1 MAQNIITLFEETAR
15 RFPNRRALADAQE
28 AWTFRTL
35 RTQARRVAS
44 WLLNQGY
51 RSRPLG
57 ILARRDVW
65 TGALFLAAA
74 YSGNFYVPLDED
86 MPREKLRK
94 ILTGGE
100 ISLVLGRGPAQEL
113 PGYLDITDSLLAEME
128 EDQTA
133 LASLQAELEPQS
145 LLYVVYTS
153 GSTGV
158 PKGVSK
164 THGAML
170 SFLDAY
176 TRTFPFSERDVLG
189 NQTPFFFDASAK
201 DFYLMAATGAALEIL
216 PTELFSFPVRLMEY
230 LNQRQVNFIS
240 WVPSALSIVTQLNT
254 FAEVLP
260 TTLNRVFF
268 VGEVFPQK
276 QLDRWRLALPQA
288 EFVNLYG
295 SSEIAGVACY
305 YRVPGGS
312 LDTQALPIGGPLPNC
327 TVHLV
332 DQDRIVV
339 EPGVVGE
346 LYLASPALAA
356 GYYQDPER
364 TAISF
369 PTLDLGDGVFRRYFR
384 TGDLARYN
392 EAGELVFAARRDY
405 QIKHMGRRIELGEI
419 ETAADSLEAV
429 QRCCCLYDSKKQKIV
444 LFCQLASDHISCT
457 GREIR
462 RLLRENL
469 SDYMV
474 PAKVILLERLPL
486 NANGKIDRQALARQ
500 LDARPSGAGGQEV
513 L

>member
-15 RFPNRRALADAQE
+15 RFPDRRAIADGQE
-28 AWTFRTL
+28 AWTFEAL
-35 RTQARRVAS
+35 RTQARRLAS
-44 WLLNQGY
+44 WLLSQGY
-51 RSRPLG
+51 RNCPLG
-57 ILARRDVW
+57 VLARRDVW
-65 TGALFLAAA
+65 TGALFLAAV
-74 YSGNFYVPLDED
+74 YSGNFYIPLDED
-86 MPREKLRK
+86 MPGEKLQK
-94 ILTGGE
+94 ILTGGG
-100 ISLVLGRGPAQEL
+100 ICLVLGRGPAQEL
-113 PGYLDITDSLLAEME
+113 PGYLDITDSFLAEIE
-128 EDQTA
+128 EDQAA
-133 LASLQAELEPQS
+133 LASVQAELEPQR

-158 PKGVSK
+158 PKGVAK

-170 SFLDAY
+170 RFLDAY
-176 TRTFPFSERDVLG
+176 TRTFPFSEEDILG

-216 PTELFSFPVRLMEY
+216 PTELFSFPVRLVEY

-260 TTLNRVFF
+260 TTLERVFF

-276 QLDRWRLALPQA
+276 QLDRWLQALPQA

-305 YRVPGGS
+305 YRVPHGP
-312 LDTQALPIGGPLPNC
+312 LNTQALPIGGPLPNC
-327 TVHLV
+327 TVYLV
-332 DQDRIVV
+332 DQGRIVT

-356 GYYQDPER
+356 GYYWDPER
-364 TAISF
+364 TANSF
-369 PTLDLGDGVFRRYFR
+369 PTLDLGDGVLRRYFR

-392 EAGELVFAARRDY
+392 EKGELVFAARRDY

-429 QRCCCLYDSKKQKIV
+429 QRCCCLYDAKRQKIV
-444 LFCQLASDHISCT
+444 LFCQLVQDLAACT

-462 RLLRENL
+462 RLLREKL

-474 PAKVILLERLPL
+474 PAKVVLLEQLPL
-486 NANGKIDRQALARQ
+486 NANGKIDRQALTRQ
-500 LDARPSGAGGQEV
+500 LETRPSGTGTPS
-513 L
+513 

>member
-15 RFPNRRALADAQE
+15 RFPDRRAIADGQE

-35 RTQARRVAS
+35 RTHARRLAS
-44 WLLNQGY
+44 WLLSRGY
-51 RSRPLG
+51 RSLPLG
-57 ILARRDVW
+57 VLARRNVW

-86 MPREKLRK
+86 MPGEKLRK
-94 ILTGGE
+94 ILTGGD
-100 ISLVLGRGPAQEL
+100 ISLVLGRGTAQGL
-113 PGYLDITDSLLAEME
+113 PGYLDITDLLLAGLE
-128 EDQTA
+128 EDQAA
-133 LASLQAELEPQS
+133 LASVQAELGAQQ

-158 PKGVSK
+158 PKGVAK

-170 SFLDAY
+170 SFLEAY
-176 TRTFPFSERDVLG
+176 TKTFPFSERDVLG

-216 PTELFSFPVRLMEY
+216 PTELFSFPVRLVEY

-254 FAEVLP
+254 FAEILP
-260 TTLNRVFF
+260 TTLKRVFF

-305 YRVPGGS
+305 YRVHSNSP
-312 LDTQALPIGGPLPNC
+312 DTQALPIGGPLPNC
-327 TVHLV
+327 TVYLV
-332 DQDRIVV
+332 DQGRIVT

-346 LYLASPALAA
+346 LYLASPALAI
-356 GYYQDPER
+356 GYYRDPER
-364 TAISF
+364 TTESF
-369 PTLDLGDGVFRRYFR
+369 PSLDLGDGVLRRYFR

-392 EAGELVFAARRDY
+392 AAGELVFAARRDY

-419 ETAADSLEAV
+419 ETAADGLEAV
-429 QRCCCLYDSKKQKIV
+429 QRCCCLYDAKKQKIV
-444 LFCQLASDHISCT
+444 LFCQLAPDLAACT
-457 GREIR
+457 GRDIR
-462 RLLRENL
+462 RLLREQL

-474 PAKVILLERLPL
+474 PAKVVLLEQLPL

-500 LDARPSGAGGQEV
+500 LEVRPSGAGEPS
-513 L
+513 